1 MLAGPFRVVIG
12 PGNRGAIDDLLGLI
26 KDKVW
31 IEIGVV
37 VVAAIAG
44 PETGV
49 EIEIHQVG
57 EPSDIGGPSHFT
69 AGQIGKLIEVDRVS
83 ADRLQLGVDE
93 GKVTFLGV
101 SVVVD
106 VLRHVAVKD
115 LQRGDA
121 ERAAAVDLV
130 LFGIL
135 GSSEFGVLLPQ
146 IDLQDFRGSQ
156 ELQDGDVTPCYCG
169 TFMAG
174 FTQRRQ
180 TAAQDA
186 SAYGGGSS
194 CDGAF
199 FMNERRFEVPRIPGE
214 KHKYE
219 RSY

>member
-1 MLAGPFRVVIG
+1 
-12 PGNRGAIDDLLGLI
+12 LI

-49 EIEIHQVG
+49 DIEVHQVRK
-57 EPSDIGGPSHFT
+57 PSDLCGPDRFT

-83 ADRLQLGVDE
+83 ADRLQVGVDE
-93 GKVTFLGV
+93 GKVALFGV

-106 VLRHVAVKD
+106 VLRHVDVKD
-115 LQRGDA
+115 LQRSHV
-121 ERAAAVDLV
+121 ERAAALDPV

-146 IDLQDFRGSQ
+146 IGLEDFRSSQ
-156 ELQDGDVTPCYCG
+156 ELRDGDVTLCYCG
-169 TFMAG
+169 TFVAG

-186 SAYGGGSS
+186 STYGGGSS
-194 CDGAF
+194 CDGTVSD
-199 FMNERRFEVPRIPGE
+199 ERTPV
-214 KHKYE
+214 
-219 RSY
+219 RSA

>member
-1 MLAGPFRVVIG
+1 
-12 PGNRGAIDDLLGLI
+12 LI

-49 EIEIHQVG
+49 DIEIHQVG
-57 EPSDIGGPSHFT
+57 EPSDIGGPSRFT
-69 AGQIGKLIEVDRVS
+69 AWQIGKLIQVDRIS

-93 GKVTFLGV
+93 GKVTFLVV

-115 LQRGDA
+115 LQRSDA

-146 IDLQDFRGSQ
+146 IDLQDFHGSQ

-169 TFMAG
+169 TLWLVSPSAARPLLRMPAP
-174 FTQRRQ
+174 TVAAAPA
-180 TAAQDA
+180 TAP
-186 SAYGGGSS
+186 
-194 CDGAF
+194 F
-199 FMNERRFEVPRIPGE
+199 FMNERRFEVPRIPG
-214 KHKYE
+214 
-219 RSY
+219 RSTNMKEVTEIHV